1 MVAESSAARPQHV
14 PPAPAEGSP
23 VLRMALGSQLRRR
36 REAAGVSRED
46 AAWTLRASAPKIS
59 RMELGRVRVKE
70 RDVLDLLTRY
80 GVDDEAERAAF
91 VALVHRANAD
101 GWWQRDRDLLPSW
114 FETYL
119 GMEQAATLIRTY
131 EVQFVPVLLQTE
143 EYARAVVGLART
155 DTDEIERRVALR
167 MRRQAVLEGP
177 TPPRVWAVLDEAVL
191 RRPVA
196 GPDVTR
202 RQLDHLI
209 DLAARTEVTLQVAAF
224 GQGPLPATGGPFT
237 MLRFDSPDLPDV
249 VYLEHLNSALYL
261 DKPGD
266 VEDYATVW
274 NRLCVAVE
282 SPSRTLA
289 VLRRIRGEVR

>member
-131 EVQFVPVLLQTE
+131 EVQFVPGLLQTR
-143 EYARAVVGLART
+143 EYARAVIGLAYDDPR
-155 DTDEIERRVALR
+155 EVERRVELR
-167 MRRQAVLEGP
+167 MRRQDVLTQDGGP
-177 TPPRVWAVLDEAVL
+177 TLWAVVDEAAL
-191 RRPVA
+191 RRQLGDPEL
-196 GPDVTR
+196 TR
-202 RQLDHLI
+202 AQLDHLI
-209 DLAARTEVTLQVAAF
+209 ALAERPNVRLQVAPFHF
-224 GQGPLPATGGPFT
+224 GGHAAAGGPFT
-237 MLRFDSPDLPDV
+237 ILRFAERELPDI
-249 VYLEHLNSALYL
+249 VYLEQLTSALYL
-261 DKPGD
+261 EKRSD
-266 VEDYATVW
+266 VDQYAAVMD
-274 NRLCVAVE
+274 RLCAQIE
-282 SPSRTLA
+282 PLDRTAAL
-289 VLRRIRGEVR
+289 LGKIRAEL